1 MKIWSVWSTQTIS
14 NDAQEK
20 WVRQPPHSNT
30 QKSRLSMRR
39 WSIFKNVRNAQDY
52 LERKSQVS
60 IFSAY
65 KRKPKNFKP
74 EQAKI
79 ILEKPKNFLS
89 GRPKLGPTNDN
100 IFSGFV
106 LILARLSVVPQVD
119 SQE

>member
-1 MKIWSVWSTQTIS
+1 MLKTIS
-14 NDAQEK
+14 RENH
-20 WVRQPPHSNT
+20 R
-30 QKSRLSMRR
+30 
-39 WSIFKNVRNAQDY
+39 
-52 LERKSQVS
+52 SQS
-60 IFSAY
+60 SLHI
-65 KRKPKNFKP
+65 KENQKNFKP

-89 GRPKLGPTNDN
+89 GRPKLGPTNDD